1 MNGDDFKYEDVI
13 RAPAHHSNLGPGAG
27 PGTGYGPP
35 SSLHYTLVRPTTGDS
50 MFTSPSGYADSESG
64 YSLES
69 RFVPHHVVRHED

>member
-13 RAPAHHSNLGPGAG
+13 RAPANSS
-27 PGTGYGPP
+27 YVPP
-35 SSLHYTLVRPTTGDS
+35 NSAHYTSVRPTTGDS

-69 RFVPHHVVRHED
+69 R